1 MPMKKTVAVLTLVM
15 LFIFTVS
22 TGMIM
27 AQETVAA
34 PPPKAP
40 KAEPMTPEQME
51 AYYAMTHDH
60 RQKMAPLR
68 DQMWAKQM
76 EYEALLANPNTKPA
90 EVKAVIDD
98 MVKLRAQLRAERNDF
113 YNQAKAKGFKPG
125 HMGHRGFGRGF
136 GFGHFGFDD
145 HGCGFGPGQGP
156 WQGKGHGQ
164 GGRGHHGD
172 QWRY

>member
-1 MPMKKTVAVLTLVM
+1 MPMKKTIAFLTLVM

-22 TGMIM
+22 TGMVM

-40 KAEPMTPEQME
+40 KAEPMTPEQMD
-51 AYYAMTHDH
+51 AFSTMMQDH
-60 RQKMAPLR
+60 HQKMAPLR

-76 EYEALLANPNTKPA
+76 EYDALVANPNTKPA

-98 MVKLRAQLRAERNDF
+98 IVKLRGQLRSERNDF
-113 YNQAKAKGFKPG
+113 FNQAKAKGFRPD
-125 HMGHRGFGRGF
+125 HFRGHR

-145 HGCGFGPGQGP
+145 GGCGFGPGKGP
-156 WQGKGHGQ
+156 WQGKGYGQ
-164 GGRGHHGD
+164 GRGGKGHHSE
-172 QWRY
+172 WRD